1 MNRGRLVRSLLLLV
15 VTGTILGFAVVVGYR
30 PELLPPSV
38 ATPLDKLTTIV
49 DVRTAILVAGGL
61 LACIGLL
68 ASWAWRTNDRTA
80 VLSEVAVESPDR
92 EVAVTGAALT
102 REFESARDGQYRSE
116 GEIEDSLR
124 ATLVD
129 LYGRE
134 FDDSERAASY
144 VDDGEWT
151 DDRVAAATLTATD
164 AVDFPLLYRLYAWL
178 YPDHAYS
185 YRTQRTLRAVEDTCA
200 AALTGYSPPERS
212 RGRLGQLRALFESG
226 GDRQ

>member
-1 MNRGRLVRSLLLLV
+1 MNRSRLGRTLLLV
-15 VTGTILGFAVVVGYR
+15 VVTGTLLAFAVVVGYR
-30 PELLPPSV
+30 PDLLPPSV
-38 ATPLDKLTTIV
+38 ATPVARLPTML
-49 DVRTAILVAGGL
+49 DVRTTILAVGGL

-68 ASWAWRTNDRTA
+68 GSWVWRTNDRTA
-80 VLSEVAVESPDR
+80 VLSEVAVETPDR

-102 REFESARDGQYRSE
+102 REFESTRDGQYRSE
-116 GEIEDSLR
+116 GSIADSLR

-134 FDDSERAASY
+134 FDDRERAASY

-151 DDRVAAATLTATD
+151 DDRVAAAMLTATE
-164 AVDFPLLYRLYAWL
+164 AVDFPVLYRLYAWL

-185 YRTQRTLRAVEDTCA
+185 YRTQRALRAVEDTCA
-200 AALTGYSPPERS
+200 AELTGYSPPERS
-212 RGRLGQLRALFESG
+212 RGRLGRLRALFESG